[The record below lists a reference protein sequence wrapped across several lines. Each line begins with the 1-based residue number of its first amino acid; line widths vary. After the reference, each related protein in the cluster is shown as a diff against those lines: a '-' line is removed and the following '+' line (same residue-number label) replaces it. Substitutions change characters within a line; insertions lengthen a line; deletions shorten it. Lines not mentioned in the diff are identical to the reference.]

1 MLNRCSI
8 IAEWILKRYLYI
20 LPAWHWSVHQAVIF
34 DKMQARLWETCALVV
49 ATAWTRLWHLQRET
63 IISENLRKKWKAK
76 QNGVSGN
83 LAGRHW
89 QPVACERLLVLE
101 VPLKAAF
108 HVVHRKSA
116 HRTAQDCIAWGRKH
130 PVKYPETAK
139 IRNITQKI
147 GTAEEIRNIGGN

>member
-63 IISENLRKKWKAK
+63 FILENLRRK
-76 QNGVSGN
+76 NGKRSKMGSVETWLEDIGS
-83 LAGRHW
+83 
-89 QPVACERLLVLE
+89 QLLVRDSWF
-101 VPLKAAF
+101 LKFPSKLLSMSSTENLHTALPRIALRG
-108 HVVHRKSA
+108 VVN
-116 HRTAQDCIAWGRKH
+116 T
-130 PVKYPETAK
+130 P
-139 IRNITQKI
+139 
-147 GTAEEIRNIGGN
+147 